1 MVGVGYK
8 ENQNTMT
15 WSGNDVVP
23 IERNNNNE
31 LC

>member
-1 MVGVGYK
+1 MVGVGNK
-8 ENQNTMT
+8 ENQNNMNR
-15 WSGNDVVP
+15 SGNDVVL